1 MRNRFDQELETLNTE
16 LIEMGTLIE
25 NAINQSIKA
34 LIERDMELARLI
46 ASRDGEVNEKEKA
59 IEARCLKLLLQ
70 QQPVAMDL
78 RLISVALKMIT
89 DMERMGDQARDIALI
104 TLELANQDYQHK
116 LVHIPQMASSA
127 AAMVRK
133 AIDAFIHR
141 DLQLAQ
147 VVIASDDAVDELFRI
162 VKEDL
167 VELIRTN
174 KVDGEYAVDLMMI
187 AKYLERIGDHA
198 TNIAEWVIFS
208 ITGQHKTNTV
218 DPTV

>member
-16 LIEMGTLIE
+16 LIEMGSLIE

-34 LIERDMELARLI
+34 LIERDTELARLI
-46 ASRDGEVNEKEKA
+46 AGRDGEVNEKEKA

-104 TLELANQDYQHK
+104 TLELAHQDYQHK
-116 LVHIPQMASSA
+116 LVHIPQMATSA

-141 DLQLAQ
+141 DLELAQ
-147 VVIASDDAVDELFRI
+147 VVIRSDDAVDELFQI
-162 VKEDL
+162 VKKDL
-167 VELIRTN
+167 VELIRTD

-208 ITGQHKTNTV
+208 ITGQHKTALTEK
-218 DPTV
+218 TQ

>member
-34 LIERDMELARLI
+34 LIERDTELARLI
-46 ASRDGEVNEKEKA
+46 AGRDGEVNEKEKA

-104 TLELANQDYQHK
+104 TLELAHQDYQHK
-116 LVHIPQMASSA
+116 LVHIPQMATSA

-141 DLQLAQ
+141 DLELAQ
-147 VVIASDDAVDELFRI
+147 VVIRSDDAVDELFQI
-162 VKEDL
+162 VKKDL
-167 VELIRTN
+167 VELIRTD

-208 ITGQHKTNTV
+208 ITGQHKTAATEKIQ
-218 DPTV
+218 

>member
-34 LIERDMELARLI
+34 LIERDTELARLI
-46 ASRDGEVNEKEKA
+46 AGRDGEVNEKEKA

-104 TLELANQDYQHK
+104 TLELAHQDYQHK
-116 LVHIPQMASSA
+116 LVHIPQMATSA

-141 DLQLAQ
+141 DLELAQ
-147 VVIASDDAVDELFRI
+147 VVIRSDDAVDELFRI
-162 VKEDL
+162 VKKDL
-167 VELIRTN
+167 VELIRTD

-208 ITGQHKTNTV
+208 ITGQHKTALTEKIQ
-218 DPTV
+218 